1 MIDSLTLT
9 GSSDA
14 TWASDRLHRRSV
26 GGIVFQLAGG
36 AIYYRCRLQPDTA
49 QSSTEAELYSMT
61 NAGKAALYIRSILEE
76 LGQEQTLP
84 TTIEADNRGA
94 TQLSNAHQPTKHT
107 RHVAMK
113 HFVILEWTEE
123 DKIIYKQTPTDS
135 MISDS
140 LTKPNA
146 RIKHNEHFDIIM
158 GRQKPMYVKETKS
171 YAIDTNT
178 VSTFKTLKSISFTTL
193 VDHEDDFRS

>member
-1 MIDSLTLT
+1 
-9 GSSDA
+9 
-14 TWASDRLHRRSV
+14 
-26 GGIVFQLAGG
+26 
-36 AIYYRCRLQPDTA
+36 
-49 QSSTEAELYSMT
+49 
-61 NAGKAALYIRSILEE
+61 
-76 LGQEQTLP
+76 
-84 TTIEADNRGA
+84 
-94 TQLSNAHQPTKHT
+94 
-107 RHVAMK
+107 MK

-158 GRQKPMYVKETKS
+158 GRRKPICYVKETKS
-171 YAIDTNT
+171 YAIDTKT

-193 VDHEDDFRS
+193 VNHEDDFRS